1 MIPMPV
7 KVAAQVF
14 MAGWGVLAF
23 LYYRQNP
30 YG

>member
-1 MIPMPV
+1 MPF
-7 KVAAQVF
+7 KIAAELF